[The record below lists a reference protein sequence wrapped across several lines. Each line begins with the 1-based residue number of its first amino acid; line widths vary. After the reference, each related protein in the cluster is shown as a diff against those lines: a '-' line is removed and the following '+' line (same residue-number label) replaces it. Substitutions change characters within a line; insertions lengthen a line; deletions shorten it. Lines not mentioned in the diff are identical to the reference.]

1 LTPAPGDELELAI
14 ERLAAG
20 GDGVGHSDGLAVFV
34 PRAAPGDRLRVRV
47 TESQR
52 RFARAEVAAV
62 LEPGPARREAPCP
75 YYGRCGGC
83 SWLHLR
89 ESAQLEARVGIAR
102 AALER
107 IAHRADL
114 PEIEV
119 VASPRALG
127 YRARARVAHAG
138 GRVGFRA
145 RGSRELVDVERCAV
159 LDPATQEAL
168 ARLRAA
174 TVEGEGESEIR
185 GIEGAIE
192 LAGRRLEVAPGA
204 FFQANAAL
212 WERWVELVLELCGE
226 GERAVELYCGIGF
239 YTAGLARRFA
249 RVVAL
254 EGGREAAACA
264 ARNSAAEVVCAP
276 AEVWAPRELAPLA
289 PQLVLLNP
297 PRVGC
302 HIKVSEAL
310 ARSGARRLVYVS
322 CEPATLAR
330 DLARIGRRFR
340 IARLVLID
348 ALPQTH
354 HVELVAALE
363 AD

>member
-1 LTPAPGDELELAI
+1 LRLAPGDELELAI

-34 PRAAPGDRLRVRV
+34 PLSAPGDRVRVRV
-47 TESQR
+47 TESQP
-52 RFARAEVAAV
+52 RFARAEIAAV
-62 LEPGPARREAPCP
+62 LEPGPARRAPPCP
-75 YYGRCGGC
+75 NYGRCGGC
-83 SWLHLR
+83 SWRHLS
-89 ESAQLEARVGIAR
+89 ESALREARVGIAR

-107 IAHRADL
+107 IAGRADL
-114 PEIEV
+114 PAIEV

-145 RGSRELVDVERCAV
+145 RGSREVVDVERCAV
-159 LDPATQEAL
+159 LDPATQDAL
-168 ARLRAA
+168 VRLRAA
-174 TVEGEGESEIR
+174 RPRAEGETEIR
-185 GIEGAIE
+185 GVGSLLPVGE
-192 LAGRRLEVAPGA
+192 RRLEVPPGA

-212 WERWVELVLELCGE
+212 WERWVERVLELCGE

-254 EGGREAAACA
+254 EGAREAAACA
-264 ARNSAAEVVCAP
+264 ARNSAAELVCAP
-276 AEVWAPRELAPLA
+276 AEAWAPRELARLA

-310 ARSGARRLVYVS
+310 AHCGARRIVYVS

-330 DLARIGRRFR
+330 DLRRIGPRFR

-354 HVELVAALE
+354 HVELVAALD